1 MVMSLAI
8 ACWCA
13 KEEQE
18 GGVTTFIKWLH

>member
-18 GGVTTFIKWLH
+18 GGVTTFIK